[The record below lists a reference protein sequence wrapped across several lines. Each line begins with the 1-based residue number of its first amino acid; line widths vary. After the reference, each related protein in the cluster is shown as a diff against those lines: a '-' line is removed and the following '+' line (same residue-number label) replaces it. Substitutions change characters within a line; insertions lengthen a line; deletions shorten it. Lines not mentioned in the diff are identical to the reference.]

1 MDYSDLGMDP
11 EILRRKAAANGS
23 GAPTIGNGHA
33 VLAAAVRAGAV
44 KTSDG
49 LVANGNTG
57 IPAVNGANKLVGGL
71 AA

>member
-1 MDYSDLGMDP
+1 MDP
-11 EILRRKAAANGS
+11 EILRRKAAANGN
-23 GAPTIGNGHA
+23 GIAANGNGHT

-57 IPAVNGANKLVGGL
+57 TPAVNGTNKIVGGV